1 MTDYIILYREN
12 TTDLEIVIRE
22 FIRRD
27 YTPIGSPFY
36 DGKKFY
42 QAMIRERKGLR
53 ND

>member
-1 MTDYIILYREN
+1 MTDYIILDREN
-12 TTDLEIVIRE
+12 TTELEIVVRE

-42 QAMIRERKGLR
+42 QAMTRKSRGLR